1 MPRTNPSREGTEQES
16 TEAVA
21 REVAEIDSELV
32 AAYWRRLHAVWDE
45 NVEQLDEARAA
56 IDVLLD
62 RRFELMQAPSA
73 EAASAFEVQAPV
85 G

>member
-16 TEAVA
+16 SEAVA

-45 NVEQLDEARAA
+45 DVEQLDEARAA

-62 RRFELMQAPSA
+62 RRLELTQTPGA
-73 EAASAFEVQAPV
+73 EAASACEVRAPV

>member
-1 MPRTNPSREGTEQES
+1 MPRTNPGREGTEQES

-21 REVAEIDSELV
+21 REVADIDSELV
-32 AAYWRRLHAVWDE
+32 VAYWQRLHAVWDE
-45 NVEQLDEARAA
+45 DVQRLDEARAT

-62 RRFELMQAPSA
+62 RRFELTQAPGA
-73 EAASAFEVQAPV
+73 EAASACEVQAPV

>member
-21 REVAEIDSELV
+21 REVADIDSELV
-32 AAYWRRLHAVWDE
+32 AAYWQRLHAVWEED
-45 NVEQLDEARAA
+45 VERLDEAREA

-62 RRFELMQAPSA
+62 RRFELRQAPDA
-73 EAASAFEVQAPV
+73 EAASASEVQAPV